1 MEMSSVADMIA
12 EFVTTESKQLGIGE
26 VAPDTEL
33 LELGILDS
41 LSMIN
46 LLSFL
51 ESSLGVRVPEDQ
63 LLPEN
68 FATPRAIAQLICRSA
83 A

>member
-1 MEMSSVADMIA
+1 MDMSSIAEMIA
-12 EFVTTESKQLGIGE
+12 EFVTTESKQLGIDE
-26 VAPDTEL
+26 VELDTAL

-51 ESSLGVRVPEDQ
+51 ESNLGVRVPEEQ